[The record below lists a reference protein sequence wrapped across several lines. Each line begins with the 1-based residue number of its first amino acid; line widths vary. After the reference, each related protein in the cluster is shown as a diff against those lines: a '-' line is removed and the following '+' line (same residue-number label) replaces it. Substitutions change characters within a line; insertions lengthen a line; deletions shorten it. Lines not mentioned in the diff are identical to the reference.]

1 LISRLILRCLR
12 APPQRCYGAMQLCLS
27 APLPTLLRPL
37 SVGIGTFLSKHR
49 SGRHGRDA
57 GAGANLTGL
66 RHLITT
72 FSSLETFQP
81 SNTSLYF
88 PRPTCG
94 KFPRKKRQHCDCSQL
109 QHTFVP
115 RSPRARGTRDESK
128 NCSGR
133 ERKESGMRAELSRT
147 TTEAVRG
154 HDVQISGEQG
164 SGNGRHCLGRD
175 RNCARQEH
183 GAKRGG
189 AF

>member
-1 LISRLILRCLR
+1 
-12 APPQRCYGAMQLCLS
+12 MQLYLC
-27 APLPTLLRPL
+27 APLPTPLRSL
-37 SVGIGTFLSKHR
+37 SVGNGAFLSKHR

-72 FSSLETFQP
+72 FSSLDTFQP

-88 PRPTCG
+88 PRPTCA
-94 KFPRKKRQHCDCSQL
+94 KIPRKKRQHCDCSQPE
-109 QHTFVP
+109 HTFVP
-115 RSPRARGTRDESK
+115 RPPRARGTRDKSK
-128 NCSGR
+128 YQFGR
-133 ERKESGMRAELSRT
+133 ECKESGMRAELSRT

-154 HDVQISGEQG
+154 HDVQISGEEG
-164 SGNGRHCLGRD
+164 SGKGRHCLGMD

-183 GAKRGG
+183 GAKRDG